1 MLCGRGGFGLDLS
14 WKGGVALLAIG
25 SPCDWRQS
33 KGLRDF
39 FMAGNNELEPAA
51 KKVGFNFP
59 RVMLLT
65 KRLYATNKRFHAS
78 GRVSK

>member
-1 MLCGRGGFGLDLS
+1 MRLTSIKRFAG
-14 WKGGVALLAIG
+14 
-25 SPCDWRQS
+25 
-33 KGLRDF
+33 F
-39 FMAGNNELEPAA
+39 FMAGNYELEPAA
-51 KKVGFNFP
+51 KKVGLNFP

>member
-1 MLCGRGGFGLDLS
+1 
-14 WKGGVALLAIG
+14 
-25 SPCDWRQS
+25 
-33 KGLRDF
+33 
-39 FMAGNNELEPAA
+39 MAGNNELEPAA

-65 KRLYATNKRFHAS
+65 KSLYATNKRFHAS